1 MTFAISCSLQIK
13 LIQDS
18 EICPKLK
25 FLNTTHHLLKP
36 KRFQLKPDISI
47 LSAIDRSDPQPDRRL
62 RWRAVDLWIE
72 NKKTKED
79 DVFRKLDWIKEQE
92 TAMASSQEGHGGEER
107 SNQDLARRVKWSK
120 AACEISG
127 QLIAYA
133 SAIHRSQFRVFSFS
147 IALFGKTGRLLRW
160 DRSGIIF
167 TKSFNWYEEQDTL
180 FEFLWRLNYLS
191 DVDRGYDTTV
201 TSVPDDEADAAL
213 LKLRA
218 YPGLEKLK
226 DKHLHKF
233 LVRDDGT
240 PKGRVKYYITSC
252 AIWDSESLFGR
263 STVGYIGYDMETTNL
278 VYLKDFWRTDLP
290 GIQKE
295 GDVYRELHS
304 AQVSNIARLGLA
316 GDVPRTPGSVD
327 TEPGDV
333 QRTRTQDFGDGRGR
347 ACVDPYVHYRLVLE
361 TLGRPLTTF
370 KSTRQLCEVIRDA
383 IVGMWTPFYY
393 RCCKY

>member
-1 MTFAISCSLQIK
+1 MTFAISPSLQIK
-13 LIQDS
+13 LIRKS
-18 EICPKLK
+18 KICPNLE
-25 FLNTTHHLLKP
+25 FHDTTHRVLG
-36 KRFQLKPDISI
+36 QQEGNMKPDISI
-47 LSAIDRSDPQPDRRL
+47 LSAIGRKEPRPDRVH
-62 RWRAVDLWIE
+62 WGAVDLWVE
-72 NKKTKED
+72 NKNMKD
-79 DVFRKLDWIKEQE
+79 DVFCKLDKVNKPAHAE
-92 TAMASSQEGHGGEER
+92 ASSEASASQNLP
-107 SNQDLARRVKWSK
+107 SRVTWTKGAYK
-120 AACEISG
+120 TSG

-133 SAIHRSQFRVFSFS
+133 TSIHRFQFRVFSFS
-147 IALFGKTGRLLRW
+147 VALFGMTGRLLRW

-167 TKSFNWYEEQDTL
+167 TESFNWYEQQDTF
-180 FEFLWRLNYLS
+180 FEFLWRLNHLS
-191 DVDRGYDTTV
+191 GADLGYDTTV
-201 TSVPDDEADAAL
+201 TSVEIDEANAAL
-213 LKLRA
+213 PKLRT

-226 DKHLHKF
+226 KENLHKF

-240 PKGRVKYYITSC
+240 SDGRIKYYITSGP
-252 AIWDSESLFGR
+252 IWDSESLFGR

-304 AQVSNIARLGLA
+304 AKVPNIARLGLA

-327 TEPGDV
+327 TEPGDF
-333 QRTRTQDFGDGRGR
+333 QRTRTQDFGDGPGR
-347 ACVDPYVHYRLVLE
+347 ERVDPYVHYRLVLE

-383 IVGMWTPFYY
+383 IVGTWTPLIY

>member
-1 MTFAISCSLQIK
+1 MTVTISCSLQIE
-13 LIQDS
+13 LIQRS
-18 EICPKLK
+18 KICPNLK
-25 FLNTTHHLLKP
+25 FCNTTRLASEPFKL
-36 KRFQLKPDISI
+36 RPDLSI
-47 LSAIDRSDPQPDRRL
+47 LSAIDRSDPRHDQLHR
-62 RWRAVDLWIE
+62 RAVDLWIE
-72 NKKTKED
+72 NRQKKED
-79 DVFRKLDWIKEQE
+79 DVICNLDLIKTEVGVD
-92 TAMASSQEGHGGEER
+92 ASSEE
-107 SNQDLARRVKWSK
+107 SANQDSTRHVNWTKVAYK
-120 AACEISG
+120 ING

-133 SAIHRSQFRVFSFS
+133 TAIHRRQFRVFSFS
-147 IALFGKTGRLLRW
+147 VVLFGETGRLLRW
-160 DRSGIIF
+160 DRGGIIF
-167 TKSFNWYEEQDTL
+167 TKSFNWYEQHDTF
-180 FEFLWRLNYLS
+180 FEFLWRLNHLS

-201 TSVPDDEADAAL
+201 TSVSDHEAKAAL
-213 LKLRA
+213 PKLLT

-226 DKHLHKF
+226 KKEDLHKF

-240 PKGRVKYYITSC
+240 PEGRVKYYIT
-252 AIWDSESLFGR
+252 AGPIWDSQSLFGR
-263 STVGYIGYDMETTNL
+263 STLGYIGYDMETTNL

-304 AQVSNIARLGLA
+304 AQVSNIARLGLV
-316 GDVPRTPGSVD
+316 GDVPRTPGSVG

-333 QRTRTQDFGDGRGR
+333 QRTRTQDFGDGRSR
-347 ACVDPYVHYRLVLE
+347 ARVEPYVHYRLVLE

>member
-1 MTFAISCSLQIK
+1 
-13 LIQDS
+13 
-18 EICPKLK
+18 
-25 FLNTTHHLLKP
+25 
-36 KRFQLKPDISI
+36 
-47 LSAIDRSDPQPDRRL
+47 
-62 RWRAVDLWIE
+62 LWIE
-72 NKKTKED
+72 NKQEEED
-79 DVFRKLDWIKEQE
+79 DVFCNLDLIE
-92 TAMASSQEGHGGEER
+92 TEAGVDASSDVSSEE
-107 SNQDLARRVKWSK
+107 SANQGSTSHVNWTK
-120 AACEISG
+120 AAYKISG
-127 QLIAYA
+127 QLIPYA
-133 SAIHRSQFRVFSFS
+133 TSIDRRQFRVFSFS
-147 IALFGKTGRLLRW
+147 VVLFGEIGRLLRW
-160 DRSGIIF
+160 DRCGIIF
-167 TKSFNWYEEQDTL
+167 TKSFNWYEQQDTL
-180 FEFLWRLNYLS
+180 FDFLWRLNYLS

-218 YPGLEKLK
+218 YPGLEKLEYK
-226 DKHLHKF
+226 NLHKF

-240 PKGRVKYYITSC
+240 PKGRVKYYIT
-252 AIWDSESLFGR
+252 AGPIWDSQSLFGR
-263 STVGYIGYDMETTNL
+263 STLGYIGYDMETTNL

-333 QRTRTQDFGDGRGR
+333 QRTRTQAFGDCRGQAR
-347 ACVDPYVHYRLVLE
+347 VGPYVHYRLVLE

-383 IVGMWTPFYY
+383 IIGVWTRFTS